1 MSVALE
7 SEKEDIYQ
15 ISEDDE
21 LLDATRI
28 QMVLGSLEKSLVDVI
43 YKDVHNFDIKS
54 GAGNKAYKSFVLPL
68 FSPLTL
74 IPRPKLVQIF
84 FLNSF
89 SQEVLLALVILKV

>member
-28 QMVLGSLEKSLVDVI
+28 QMVLGSLEKSLVD
-43 YKDVHNFDIKS
+43 
-54 GAGNKAYKSFVLPL
+54 L
-68 FSPLTL
+68 
-74 IPRPKLVQIF
+74 
-84 FLNSF
+84 
-89 SQEVLLALVILKV
+89 ILKDLNIIMI